1 MSPMLPFVLNIDFEL
16 IDCLVHAI
24 SAMFILDDCFLR
36 WVIREYYVG
45 VFGVRI
51 KSLEQVVEFSDLELG
66 DPIADISISTTE
78 YRVE

>member
-1 MSPMLPFVLNIDFEL
+1 MLPFILNVDFDL

-24 SAMFILDDCFLR
+24 SAMFILDNRLLR
-36 WVIREYYVG
+36 WIIRESYVG

-51 KSLEQVVEFSDLELG
+51 KSLEQVVEFSGLELG
-66 DPIADISISTTE
+66 DSIADNSISTTE